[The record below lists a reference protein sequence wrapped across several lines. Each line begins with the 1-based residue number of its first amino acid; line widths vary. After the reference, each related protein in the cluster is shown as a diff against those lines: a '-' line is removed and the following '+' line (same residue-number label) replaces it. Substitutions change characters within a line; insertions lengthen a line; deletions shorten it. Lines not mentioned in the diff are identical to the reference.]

1 MTEVSK
7 FDLTG
12 DAFLED
18 PYPTYR
24 RLRSECPVYHCP
36 TTRLW
41 FVSRYADVAFAL
53 SNPAA
58 FSSSAGN
65 ALSDSPLRVGKTLGS
80 IDPPRHDELR
90 RIIMRGLTPARIE
103 LVLPWIRTALAER
116 LEALGTRRRCD
127 FVAELSRPVLFGA
140 LGRMLGLGPDSAQRA
155 AELSE
160 RLFRGDAGPAGP
172 ALSEEERAKVVALL
186 SEELERRRV
195 EREDDLFSIL
205 IAAQED
211 GAPLK
216 DTEIIANM
224 MTVLLA
230 GNASIGHF
238 LPNLTHALWRHPKQ
252 RSRVL
257 ADQGLVEAVIEEGV
271 RWDTS
276 TQCFARITSEPVT
289 LSGTEIPERSR
300 VVLLYGSANRDES
313 AIANADSFN
322 IDRGKVRHFGFGSG
336 PHICL
341 GATATRAIL
350 RAILPKVLST
360 FGDFEIDLAGAVR
373 VHHLMVRGFRSLPLA
388 W

>member
-1 MTEVSK
+1 MSE

-12 DAFLED
+12 NGFLDD

-36 TTRLW
+36 TTKLW
-41 FVSRYADVAFAL
+41 FVSRYADIAYAL
-53 SNPAA
+53 NNPVLL
-58 FSSSAGN
+58 SSSAGN

-90 RIIMRGLTPARIE
+90 RIIMRGLSPARIE
-103 LVLPWIRTALAER
+103 LVLPWIRDTLAKG

-127 FVAELSRPVLFGA
+127 FVAEVSRPVLFGA

-160 RLFRGDAGPAGP
+160 RLFRGNSGPAGP
-172 ALSEEERAKVVALL
+172 ALSEEERAKVIALL

-195 EREDDLFSIL
+195 ERGDDLFSVL
-205 IAAQED
+205 IAAQQD
-211 GAPLK
+211 GAPLT
-216 DTEIIANM
+216 DTEIVANM

-238 LPNLTHALWRHPKQ
+238 LPNLVHALWRHPEQ
-252 RSRVL
+252 RSRIL
-257 ADQGLVEAVIEEGV
+257 ADQSLVEATIEEGV

-276 TQCFARITSEPVT
+276 TQCFARITSSPVA
-289 LSGTEIPERSR
+289 LSETDIPAGSR

-313 AIANADSFN
+313 AITNAETFN
-322 IDRGKVRHFGFGSG
+322 VDRGKVRHFGFGSG

-341 GATATRAIL
+341 GAPATRAML
-350 RAILPKVLST
+350 RTILPKVLST
-360 FGDFEIDLAGAVR
+360 FGDFEIDLARAVR
-373 VHHLMVRGFRSLPLA
+373 VRHLMVRGFRSLPLA